1 MQIISQS
8 KNKKWGTSSKG
19 IKMKEKIS
27 YSQAKEILN
36 SQTIKPCGTTRVF
49 LYDSLD
55 RILAQDIFAPSD
67 MPEFPLSNM
76 DGYAINSTML
86 EKSKGIFEILREN
99 PAGNQEILELP
110 PNKPLAIK
118 TFTGAAI
125 PKNADMLIPIENV
138 EKLENKIKITKI
150 SQIGEFIR
158 QKGDNYKQGE
168 KLLACGIQINPNH
181 IGLLASLNQIFVE
194 VYEKPKVGILVS
206 GNEILELGETKP
218 NPNSFYN
225 ANGHLLYAKILANGG
240 IPKLYPILKDD
251 KIKIRSC
258 LDTALRECDLVIS
271 TGGASVGDYD
281 FIRKISQEWENQI
294 IFRGVQIKP
303 GQHILYAHFNQK
315 PFFALPGFPNSTLV
329 TFELFVKEIL
339 IRLSGGRFTQEVL
352 EVILQEDLSKKDPRM
367 EFRICNIRNKQGHFE
382 IDFEGKK
389 DFQSAILNNFCPLD
403 NAKIGLAMLAKD
415 TYKAGEKISVLRL

>member
-1 MQIISQS
+1 
-8 KNKKWGTSSKG
+8 
-19 IKMKEKIS
+19 
-27 YSQAKEILN
+27 
-36 SQTIKPCGTTRVF
+36 
-49 LYDSLD
+49 
-55 RILAQDIFAPSD
+55 
-67 MPEFPLSNM
+67 
-76 DGYAINSTML
+76 
-86 EKSKGIFEILREN
+86 
-99 PAGNQEILELP
+99 
-110 PNKPLAIK
+110 
-118 TFTGAAI
+118 
-125 PKNADMLIPIENV
+125 MLIPIENV

-251 KIKIRSC
+251 ESKIRSC

-281 FIRKISQEWENQI
+281 FIRKIS
-294 IFRGVQIKP
+294 
-303 GQHILYAHFNQK
+303 
-315 PFFALPGFPNSTLV
+315 
-329 TFELFVKEIL
+329 
-339 IRLSGGRFTQEVL
+339 
-352 EVILQEDLSKKDPRM
+352 
-367 EFRICNIRNKQGHFE
+367 
-382 IDFEGKK
+382 
-389 DFQSAILNNFCPLD
+389 
-403 NAKIGLAMLAKD
+403 
-415 TYKAGEKISVLRL
+415 